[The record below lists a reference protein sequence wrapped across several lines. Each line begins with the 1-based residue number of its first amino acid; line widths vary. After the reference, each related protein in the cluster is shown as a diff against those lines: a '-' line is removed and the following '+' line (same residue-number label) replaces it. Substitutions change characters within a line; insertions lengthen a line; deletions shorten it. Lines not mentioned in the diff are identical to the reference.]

1 MEQTSI
7 IDNLHKISY
16 SRMIFGTIS
25 VIALWRYFTK
35 FLGLSKEMIEEI
47 SVNAKIGNLQV
58 NDAYMDFSDLTFRV
72 GGVILFLFV
81 LTSNEIKI
89 SKNFSRN
96 PYDYSMTFFW
106 TTGLLVLLLS
116 TQFLEFRSRS
126 QVWMIIGGCASAGA
140 ILVLDELKGASEALW
155 RSLRKPKEITHT
167 WSTLSWKESTTLLVI
182 VFYLIMLLF
191 PALLPAYS
199 VSLIPLLDNTVII
212 TSFFLTLILT
222 YSLVDILDEGSSPKD
237 QDRKVSNAALIIA
250 MPFILFLIL
259 RLIYLVNTNE
269 DWQPNYDFMREAS
282 GIPVTNWPWQID
294 STYDSRWLA
303 YRAVV
308 INSARVTF
316 LSIVLCTM
324 LGIFIGI
331 SRLSNNR
338 LASILATAYVE
349 LFRNLPLAILL
360 FFVSNQI
367 RNWAPPVSE
376 EVFILDMILLTK
388 EGHWI
393 PGISP
398 VNVLIAIAV
407 IGATKAFTTYLDRD
421 GVDDSDEAVVR
432 RVVIWCLASVVAFGV
447 IASNLNT
454 PELIK
459 PKLDSPAGWYVLEGT
474 GFSVSNPFVYMVVGL
489 TLFTAAVVAEIVRG
503 SVQSLPKGQVEAALS
518 LGLSPFQRLRLV
530 ILPQALRSMVPLLN
544 SQYMN
549 VWKNSSLAIIVGF
562 SDIFNVVT
570 VWMNNVGKLVPLF
583 ILLLITYQIGS
594 LMISAF
600 MNAYNYRV
608 TKVKI

>member
-1 MEQTSI
+1 
-7 IDNLHKISY
+7 
-16 SRMIFGTIS
+16 MIFGTLS
-25 VIALWRYFTK
+25 VIVLWRYFTN

-58 NDAYMDFSDLTFRV
+58 NDAYMDFTDLAFRV
-72 GGVILFLFV
+72 GGVFLFLFV

-106 TTGLLVLLLS
+106 ITGFLVLLMS

-140 ILVLDELKGASEALW
+140 ILVLDELKGASEAVW
-155 RSLRKPKEITHT
+155 GSLKKPKEIANI
-167 WSTLSWKESTTLLVI
+167 WSTHSWKELATLLI
-182 VFYLIMLLF
+182 ILFYLVMLIS
-191 PALLPAYS
+191 PVLLPAYS
-199 VSLIPLLDNTVII
+199 VNFVPILDNTVII
-212 TSFFLTLILT
+212 TSLFLTLILT
-222 YSLVDILDEGSSPKD
+222 YSLVDILDEGSSPKE

-308 INSARVTF
+308 INSARITLV
-316 LSIVLCTM
+316 SIVLCTM

-367 RNWAPPVSE
+367 RNWAPPISE
-376 EVFILDMILLTK
+376 EVFIFDMFLITK

-398 VNVLIAIAV
+398 VNVLIALAV

-421 GVDDSDEAVVR
+421 GIDDSDEALVR
-432 RVVIWCLASVVAFGV
+432 RVVIWCLASIIAFGV
-447 IASNLNT
+447 ITWNMSI

-474 GFSVSNPFVYMVVGL
+474 GFQVSNPFVYMVVGL